1 MTTLRTLRFSNVGR
15 SALVSTVLC
24 YCMHVPSHD
33 KRSIQFPII
42 ELRFEKKKNHRR
54 TGFWSVII
62 YNRVA
67 YVEVSRK
74 SSVFLCAVA
83 TISNVWLDSTYSE
96 CKGGSQ
102 LSTNQETWD

>member
-1 MTTLRTLRFSNVGR
+1 
-15 SALVSTVLC
+15 
-24 YCMHVPSHD
+24 MHVPSHD

-42 ELRFEKKKNHRR
+42 ELRFEKKKTTEELDFGRLLY
-54 TGFWSVII
+54 II
-62 YNRVA
+62 VVA